1 MKFLS
6 DLDLNLL
13 CRLKNTLLE
22 DTGASV
28 PSTYY
33 SVTDGNNPNQVGLLC
48 HYNGKI
54 WFFGKPTAGTTA
66 WSTVATTSDVP
77 TYTVANRV
85 LVTNGSLQGI
95 SSPDFGVDGSSN
107 LDVGAGGTKRRIVN
121 LNDPIN
127 DYDAANKRY
136 VDSMAAGLRD
146 FKDSVVF
153 TTVAATGGTFSAVPT
168 QATITGA
175 AISSFDAPGVTVT
188 TGMRVLVKNQAAIDK
203 EQNGI
208 YEITAINAYTYDLQR
223 TVDANV
229 TGELSD
235 GTVVFV
241 EKGTTWDKTTWII
254 TDSGTTPVLNT
265 DDLTWV
271 LFSQVAGITAGAG
284 LTMTGATIDVN
295 PDNVTIQIVSDAV
308 TVKGA
313 TAGNNYKVLITTTGG
328 ASAVPTWG
336 QINLAQPFITGLL
349 PTGNGG
355 TGLNTSATTKGSIL
369 YTSASGVWNT
379 AAPAGAGTTLQVPV
393 GDKTAQTVTWTN
405 TTGTNNVVLSDAPTF
420 TTSIDT
426 SSGTFAMFATPTNVT
441 AFAAV
446 TTFTMGAAAGAQTV
460 NLFNSSTAA
469 STYNL
474 FGGATTNTTTKTIN
488 IGAAGVSGSITN
500 INIGSSVAGATG
512 TTNLYQNVSAL
523 KQVTVTDSASGFQ
536 IVGSADNTKKLQF
549 STSIA
554 TTTTRTWTIQDASGT
569 VALSVNNLGFFAS
582 TTSLQLAGVISDET
596 GSGVLVFGTSPTIT
610 TSIVAGSAS
619 MDIFNTTA
627 ATINAFGAATTLAIG
642 NVATGAQTV
651 NMFGGSTASSTYNF
665 AGGATSSGNTKTIN
679 IGTGGVAG
687 STTVINLGS
696 SVNTTVNLNGSLVVD
711 DGAAG
716 FTITNVADAT
726 RKAQFNCATI
736 ATGTTRTYT
745 FDNASGT
752 FALLAVHHLG
762 QFAATTSAQLA
773 GVISDETGSGV
784 VVFNTSPTFNTS
796 IVAGGAAIDVFNTV
810 ATTCNT
816 FGAATTFTLGNTTTA
831 AQTVTLFGSSTGAST
846 YNLATGAT
854 ASATTKV
861 INIGTAGVST
871 SVTNINFGSAVAG
884 ATGTAAF
891 QNITLT
897 ATSPV
902 FATSVTT
909 SSASIDVFNTT
920 ATSVNAFG
928 AATTLNIGNVAAG
941 AQTVNMFGGSTAA
954 STYNFAG
961 GATANA
967 TAKTVNI
974 GGAGVSGSIT
984 NINIGSSV
992 AGATGTT
999 TIRTA
1004 TIVNDGNTGNFFSI
1018 ANVADATKKIAF
1030 SASGITTGNIRTL
1043 TIQDLSGT
1051 VAYLG
1056 NTLNQFGPTTSAQ
1069 LAAVISDEVGSGYLV
1084 FNTSP
1089 SFVTSIT
1096 TSSVTLDVFNTTATT
1111 INFGGAATTF
1121 NIGGSSAAQT
1131 ITIGGGSTNTSTYNF
1146 GTGVTGTGNTK
1157 TINIGTGGAA
1167 GSTTNVN
1174 IGAGAGGTV
1183 TINTTLLAST
1193 LNTNDSTF
1201 SIRNTA
1207 DPTKIA
1213 KFDCGTIATATT
1225 RTFTFQNATGTLAL
1239 LSNTLNQ
1246 FASTTSAQ
1254 LASVISDDTGSGVL
1268 VFNNSPALT
1277 TPGITTGLDDANG
1290 ALMLGFTPTGSAVNY
1305 FNLTNSATTAGK
1317 VYLGTLG
1324 TDANINLQLEPKA
1337 TTTTSSSWGA
1347 ITWKDNATNAQVL
1360 RMCRTWGFT
1369 LSTGAPDRN
1378 NQPLTLSQSMVIAH
1392 EFGTQDIMV
1401 MVTEVSTG
1409 AMVMTDWIKTPGQ
1422 ETRQITVNFKS
1433 TPSTDAY
1440 RVTVVG

>member
-22 DTGASV
+22 DTFATV
-28 PSTYY
+28 PSSYPPYTG
-33 SVTDGNNPNQVGLLC
+33 VGANNVGLIC
-48 HYNGKI
+48 HYDGKI
-54 WFFGKPTAGTTA
+54 WYWGKTIAGSPAWYTAATTA
-66 WSTVATTSDVP
+66 DVP
-77 TYTVANRV
+77 TYTNANRL

-107 LDVGAGGTKRRIVN
+107 MDVGAGGTKRRIVN

-146 FKDSVVF
+146 FKDSCVF
-153 TTVAATGGTFSAVPT
+153 STIAATGGTFSSVPT

-175 AISSFDAPGVTVT
+175 NISSFDTPAVTVT

-208 YEITAINAYTYDLQR
+208 YEITAINAYTYNLQR
-223 TVDANV
+223 TLDANT

-241 EKGTTWDKTTWII
+241 EQGTTNGKTTWII

-271 LFSQVAGITAGAG
+271 LFSQVAGINPGAG
-284 LTMTGATIDVN
+284 LTMTGNTIDVN
-295 PDNVTIQIVSDAV
+295 PDNTTIQIFSDQV
-308 TVKGA
+308 TIKGA
-313 TAGNNYKVLITTTGG
+313 TAGNNYKVLITATGG

-336 QINLAQPFITGLL
+336 QIDLAQAYVTGLL

-355 TGLNTSATTKGSIL
+355 LGINTSAVTKGSII
-369 YTSASGVWNT
+369 YSDAAGTWAT
-379 AAPAGAGTTLQVPV
+379 TAPAGGGTTLQVPV
-393 GDKTAQTVTWTN
+393 GNKTAQTVVWTN
-405 TTGTNNVVLSDAPTF
+405 TTGTGNVVLSDAPTF
-420 TTSIDT
+420 TTSIDS
-426 SSGTFAMFATPTNVT
+426 SSGTFALLATPTNIT
-441 AFAAV
+441 ALAAV
-446 TTFTMGAAAGAQTV
+446 TTFNMGNAAAGQTA
-460 NLFNSSTAA
+460 NFFNSSTAT
-469 STYNL
+469 STYSL
-474 FGGATTNTTTKTIN
+474 FGGATINTATKTIN
-488 IGAAGVSGSITN
+488 IGAAGVSGSTTN
-500 INIGSSVAGATG
+500 INIGSAVAGAVG
-512 TTNLYQNVSAL
+512 TINLYQNVSAL
-523 KQVTVTDSASGFQ
+523 KQVTVVDGATGFQ
-536 IVGSADNTKKLQF
+536 IVGAADNTKKLQF
-549 STSIA
+549 TSSIA
-554 TTTTRTWTIQDASGT
+554 TGTTRTWTIQDASGT
-569 VALSVNNLGFFAS
+569 VALSVNNLGFFAA
-582 TTSLQLAGVISDET
+582 TTSAQLAGVISDET

-627 ATINAFGAATTLAIG
+627 TTVNAFGAANTLAIG

-665 AGGATSSGNTKTIN
+665 ATGGTLSGNTKTLN
-679 IGTGGVAG
+679 IGTGGASG
-687 STTVINLGS
+687 STTVINLGATTG
-696 SVNTTVNLNGSLVVD
+696 TTVNLYGSLQVT
-711 DGAAG
+711 DGANG
-716 FTITNVADAT
+716 FTIKNAADAT
-726 RKAQFNCATI
+726 RRAQFSCGTI

-752 FALLAVHHLG
+752 LAMIAVHHLG

-784 VVFNTSPTFNTS
+784 LVFGTSPTFTTS
-796 IVAGGAAIDVFNTV
+796 ILSSGSTMDVFNTV
-810 ATTCNT
+810 ATTVNMV
-816 FGAATTFTLGNTTTA
+816 GAVTTFTLGNTTTA
-831 AQTVTLFGSSTGAST
+831 AQTVTLFGNSTGAST
-846 YNLATGAT
+846 YNLANGAT
-854 ASATTKV
+854 AAATTKV
-861 INIGTAGVST
+861 INIGTGGVST
-871 SVTNINFGSAVAG
+871 SVTNINFGSATSG

-897 ATSPV
+897 ATTPI

-909 SSASIDVFNTT
+909 GSSSIDVFNTT
-920 ATSVNAFG
+920 ATTVNAFG
-928 AATTLNIGNVAAG
+928 AATTLAIGNVATG
-941 AQTVNMFGGSTAA
+941 AQTVNMFAGSTGA
-954 STYNFAG
+954 STYNFAT

-967 TAKTVNI
+967 TTKTINI
-974 GGAGVSGSIT
+974 GGSGISGSIT

-999 TIRTA
+999 TVRTA
-1004 TIVNDGNTGNFFSI
+1004 MVVNDGNTGNFFSI
-1018 ANVADATKKIAF
+1018 ANVSDATKKIAF

-1043 TIQDLSGT
+1043 TIQDSSGT

-1056 NTLNQFGPTTSAQ
+1056 NTLNQFAATTSAQ
-1069 LAAVISDEVGSGYLV
+1069 LAAVITDETGSGLLV

-1089 SFVTSIT
+1089 TFATSIVGGAT
-1096 TSSVTLDVFNTTATT
+1096 MAVFDTVSTT
-1111 INFGGAATTF
+1111 INAFNAATTLTIGGAA
-1121 NIGGSSAAQT
+1121 GAQT
-1131 ITIGGGSTNTSTYNF
+1131 VTIGGGSTATSTYNF
-1146 GTGVTGTGNTK
+1146 ATGVTGSGNTK
-1157 TINIGTGGAA
+1157 TVNIGTGGGA
-1167 GSTTNVN
+1167 GSTTNIN

-1183 TINTTLLAST
+1183 TINTTLLAAT

-1207 DPTKIA
+1207 DTTKIA
-1213 KFDCGTIATATT
+1213 KFDCATIGTGTT

-1254 LASVISDDTGSGVL
+1254 LASVISDETGSGLV

-1277 TPGITTGLDDANG
+1277 TPMITTGIDDANG
-1290 ALMLGFTPTGSAVNY
+1290 ALMFGFTPTGTAVNY
-1305 FNLTNSATTAGK
+1305 FNFTNSATTAGK

-1369 LSTGAPDRN
+1369 LATNAPDRN

-1401 MVTEVSTG
+1401 MVTEVGTG

-1433 TPSTDAY
+1433 TPANNAY
-1440 RVTVVG
+1440 RITVIG